1 MSYQGT
7 GKLAD
12 ETVEIAVQLKGNI
25 QKNHNKNK
33 EDSIP
38 NRIAKLE
45 ERVRDLCSTDV
56 YKSIAKLHVAPVMSP
71 IKKTN
76 LILKNVN
83 FQYALNL
90 WNFMQENM
98 EPSAKKNQSDKDYQ
112 DQGKLKEMMDQSF
125 LLNCLIMNTL
135 DEKEVPQEE
144 IENLQEQVVNQ
155 SVNQLLN
162 ISEHLSLEELMKLIG
177 KEYTK
182 VKYKKVLDTS
192 EIERIYKDAIGDY
205 MERVENL
212 KVKKDA
218 ESKNDME

>member
-1 MSYQGT
+1 
-7 GKLAD
+7 
-12 ETVEIAVQLKGNI
+12 
-25 QKNHNKNK
+25 
-33 EDSIP
+33 
-38 NRIAKLE
+38 
-45 ERVRDLCSTDV
+45 
-56 YKSIAKLHVAPVMSP
+56 
-71 IKKTN
+71 
-76 LILKNVN
+76 
-83 FQYALNL
+83 
-90 WNFMQENM
+90 
-98 EPSAKKNQSDKDYQ
+98 
-112 DQGKLKEMMDQSF
+112 
-125 LLNCLIMNTL
+125 MNTL
-135 DEKEVPQEE
+135 DEKEVTQEE

>member
-1 MSYQGT
+1 
-7 GKLAD
+7 
-12 ETVEIAVQLKGNI
+12 
-25 QKNHNKNK
+25 
-33 EDSIP
+33 
-38 NRIAKLE
+38 
-45 ERVRDLCSTDV
+45 
-56 YKSIAKLHVAPVMSP
+56 
-71 IKKTN
+71 
-76 LILKNVN
+76 
-83 FQYALNL
+83 
-90 WNFMQENM
+90 
-98 EPSAKKNQSDKDYQ
+98 
-112 DQGKLKEMMDQSF
+112 
-125 LLNCLIMNTL
+125 MNTL